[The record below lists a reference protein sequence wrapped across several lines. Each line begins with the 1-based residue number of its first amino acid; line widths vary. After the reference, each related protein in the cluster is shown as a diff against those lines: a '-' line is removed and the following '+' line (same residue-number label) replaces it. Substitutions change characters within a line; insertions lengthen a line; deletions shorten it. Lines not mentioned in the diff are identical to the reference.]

1 MVHYFSSNGRKHF
14 GASSAWERHHDIGLR
29 EIVMGTLPFV
39 ILTALAGI
47 LLCIFPGIA
56 TWLPG
61 IVMK

>member
-1 MVHYFSSNGRKHF
+1 
-14 GASSAWERHHDIGLR
+14 
-29 EIVMGTLPFV
+29 V
-39 ILTALAGI
+39 ILMALAGI